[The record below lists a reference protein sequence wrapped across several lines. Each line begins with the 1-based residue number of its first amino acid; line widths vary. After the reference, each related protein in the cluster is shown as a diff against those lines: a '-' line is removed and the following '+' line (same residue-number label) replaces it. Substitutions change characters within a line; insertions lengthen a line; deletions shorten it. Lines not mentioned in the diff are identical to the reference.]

1 MQTFNEIN
9 LNKDLNKALAE
20 LGFIK
25 PTPIQAKTIPI
36 LMDSDQD
43 MIGSAQ
49 TGTGKTAAF
58 GLPSIHLTNLD
69 EPGTQTLILC
79 PTRELCMQVANDL
92 RAYSKY
98 IDKLGI
104 VSIYG
109 GASIEK
115 QIKSIK
121 KRSHIVVG
129 TPGRTKDL
137 LTRKKLFID
146 KVQRIVLDEADEMLS
161 MGFKDDLDFILSKI
175 TGESQK
181 LLFSATM
188 PKKVESIVKQYM
200 NDPVTIAVDRVNTAS
215 VNVKHVFHMVQAR
228 DRYEVVKR
236 IADIN
241 PNIYG
246 IVFCRTRRE
255 TKDVASKLMF
265 DGYNADALH
274 GDLSQSQRDD
284 VMRKFRRRQ
293 LQILVATDVASRG
306 LDVNDLSHIINF
318 NLPDDP
324 EVYTHRS
331 GRTGRAGRKGISIAI
346 IHSRETRRL
355 KEIER
360 VSKITF
366 EKQPVPTGED
376 ICKKQLFSLID
387 KVKTVEVNNEII
399 EPFLEKINA
408 KLEGLSR
415 DELIKRFVSEEFN
428 RFVSYYKNARDINI
442 GSKDFKGKESKKN
455 RRNQNKGRMGNFS
468 RFHIN
473 VGSKNKL
480 NPVKLIGLINDNL
493 KSKNIEIGK
502 IEIMKSFSFF
512 EVDSDFS
519 DILIKSLNKK
529 KFENFVIKVEK
540 SKPAPRHK
548 KDRSKK
554 ENYKARSSSRPKN
567 RLRQSFAKRKYRKKK
582 N

>member
-274 GDLSQSQRDD
+274 GELSQSQRDD
-284 VMRKFRRRQ
+284 VMRKFRRR
-293 LQILVATDVASRG
+293 
-306 LDVNDLSHIINF
+306 
-318 NLPDDP
+318 
-324 EVYTHRS
+324 
-331 GRTGRAGRKGISIAI
+331 
-346 IHSRETRRL
+346 
-355 KEIER
+355 
-360 VSKITF
+360 
-366 EKQPVPTGED
+366 
-376 ICKKQLFSLID
+376 
-387 KVKTVEVNNEII
+387 
-399 EPFLEKINA
+399 
-408 KLEGLSR
+408 
-415 DELIKRFVSEEFN
+415 
-428 RFVSYYKNARDINI
+428 
-442 GSKDFKGKESKKN
+442 
-455 RRNQNKGRMGNFS
+455 
-468 RFHIN
+468 
-473 VGSKNKL
+473 
-480 NPVKLIGLINDNL
+480 
-493 KSKNIEIGK
+493 
-502 IEIMKSFSFF
+502 
-512 EVDSDFS
+512 
-519 DILIKSLNKK
+519 
-529 KFENFVIKVEK
+529 
-540 SKPAPRHK
+540 
-548 KDRSKK
+548 
-554 ENYKARSSSRPKN
+554 
-567 RLRQSFAKRKYRKKK
+567 
-582 N
+582 